1 MILEDGSYEALKASL
16 FWHLTRHARYVLE
29 TIADRGVFAA
39 LASRANRESG
49 EIWLTFRVRRSMSK
63 ISAMLHLETYRLN
76 YPVPYE
82 LNVRIYGVDGYED
95 ESPFEW
101 SIQRGPPVLGD
112 KAHCFRRRFE
122 AGRAGVRAAADA
134 CPARRR
140 GG

>member
-82 LNVRIYGVDGYED
+82 LNVMVYGVDGYED
-95 ESPFEW
+95 RPFEW
-101 SIQRGPPVLGD
+101 VIECGPPVLGD
-112 KAHCFRRRFE
+112 KAHCYTGEPFHRRFE
-122 AGRAGVRAAADA
+122 AGRAGV
-134 CPARRR
+134 
-140 GG
+140 